1 MYAYYTILPVFRTQA
16 TECRWDL
23 RRRSFNYVLPFLG
36 SILVIFRIFYTGT
49 LISTLHHWDPTQ
61 KSLEL
66 RALCAHSDC
75 TYLDKKNHVYLFCFF
90 TARSWWIGF
99 KSTKDLGSQ
108 RTFALA
114 STERATALLH
124 GA

>member
-75 TYLDKKNHVYLFCFF
+75 TYLDKKNHVYLFCF
-90 TARSWWIGF
+90 
-99 KSTKDLGSQ
+99 LQ
-108 RTFALA
+108 RGVGGLV
-114 STERATALLH
+114 SRAQKIWGANGLLL
-124 GA
+124 